1 MIKIDESSNKT
12 EFVLGRHFLNDTQ
25 FTINNEEAKIY
36 FYAKN
41 AEYCGELTEE
51 VENEKFSIQL
61 DAREMSLIGLGAIVL
76 INFIA
81 FTIIYFVKER
91 RKNAP
96 IDYQKMK

>member
-1 MIKIDESSNKT
+1 MRNI
-12 EFVLGRHFLNDTQ
+12 
-25 FTINNEEAKIY
+25 
-36 FYAKN
+36 